1 MRRTHR
7 LVHRALWPFL
17 ALAVGLGFA
26 LALFFRTLPPA

>member
-7 LVHRALWPFL
+7 LVHRAVWPFL

-26 LALFFRTLPPA
+26 LALFLRTLPPA